1 VKTSA
6 SQGEGIAVWGL
17 QLANLVAVLV
27 VYSVVDP
34 SETYEVSRSGLEGG
48 LSRGLVLLN
57 FPIALASLVL
67 VLLALDALPRRAS
80 LVGAPALALC
90 AVVGW
95 PGVVDPNDLDARAV
109 NVIPAAGAA
118 LAFGLTIA
126 AGRRAGWA
134 FAPARAGDRAR
145 VVAAIVLVVVSI
157 PWITAA
163 VGWHFPQ
170 GLFLTSELYAE
181 PGHEARA
188 AVHLGQ
194 HHSTAGLLLALSALL
209 LSRPRVTGSRLRA
222 AYSVLVSLMLA
233 YGVANVV
240 NDLWHEQV
248 VKRGWAS
255 WDVPEATQPE
265 LNLTWALVLV
275 ATIVLYAG
283 GFGRPRSEDETLQP
297 AIIT

>member
-1 VKTSA
+1 VKTGA

-67 VLLALDALPRRAS
+67 ILLALDALPRRAW

-95 PGVVDPNDLDARAV
+95 PGVVNPNDLDARAV
-109 NVIPAAGAA
+109 NVIPAAGAV
-118 LAFGLTIA
+118 LAFALTIA

-134 FAPARAGDRAR
+134 FAPARSGDRAR
-145 VVAAIVLVVVSI
+145 VIAAIVLVIVSI

-181 PGHEARA
+181 PGQEARA

-209 LSRPRVTGSRLRA
+209 LSRPHVTGRRLRT

-248 VKRGWAS
+248 VKRDWAS

-275 ATIVLYAG
+275 ATVLLYAG